1 MGELKLSGLTT
12 GIDTETLVKQ
22 LMAIERQRLNVF
34 AARQDA
40 YAKKKEALAEL
51 DTKLDTL
58 KNATADLSDADELR
72 AFSTSCSD
80 TDILTA
86 EADSTAFEGNHT
98 VVVNQLATLERWVHG
113 AGLEYAESAVG
124 AGTFLYSYNNEEMA
138 VTTTSETTLQELA
151 DLINHDPKNPGVT
164 ASLLYYNDAYHLV
177 LNGNE
182 AGSDYAIKI
191 NATNTE
197 AWQSTTS
204 LTDGTEDAS
213 LSDRVVGLDQF
224 SGYLAGDESITITG
238 VAHDGTAVSGALEVT
253 AYTTVNQLIEEIND
267 AFAGA
272 AKATLVN
279 GQIRLVDTTSGA
291 SQMQLSLSYNAG
303 SGSTTLA
310 LPAISRVTQGGSVT
324 ANLAGF
330 TETDFV
336 ETQSAQDARFKV
348 DGYPLGADEWITRSS
363 NTISDVIEGV
373 TLHLYDTG
381 TVNVGLTRDTES
393 VKDLLNTWVDA
404 YNEVATFLKE
414 NTSYDPDT
422 KKAGVLMS
430 DQAISNLLNNL
441 RLPLIQRTSGF
452 VVDVDSFLMPGQ
464 IGLQLDG
471 DGKLS
476 LDSSVLSDALTKD
489 YLGVLGLIGADKAG
503 VSNSNTVGFY
513 GASSRNTTAGTYDVE
528 VTVSGGAITSARI
541 KSEDESAWRDATFG
555 GNYIVGDS
563 TFDEYNRPVYPENG
577 LQLSVDL
584 GQDGTFTA
592 KVRVRQGFTGAMG
605 KSLEN
610 MLDVTNGMLTFSQNE
625 VQDQID
631 RLQDQIDR
639 EEDRL
644 TGVEEQL
651 TAKYARLEKALTLMQ
666 NQIAALNATSG

>member
-1 MGELKLSGLTT
+1 MGQIKLSGLTT

-22 LMAIERQRLNVF
+22 LMAIERQRLNVYT
-34 AARQDA
+34 ARQEE
-40 YAKKKEALAEL
+40 YTKKQEALTEL

-58 KNATADLSDADELR
+58 KSATADLSDADELR
-72 AFSTSCSD
+72 AFATSSSD
-80 TDILTA
+80 TDVLTA
-86 EADSTAFEGNHT
+86 EAGSAAFEGSHT
-98 VVVNQLATLERWVHG
+98 IVVNQLATLERWVHG
-113 AGLEYAESAVG
+113 AGVKYAESTVG
-124 AGTFLYSYNNEEMA
+124 AGTFLYSYNNQERT
-138 VTTTSETTLQELA
+138 VTTTSETTLQELT
-151 DLINHDPKNPGVT
+151 DLINNDPQNPGVT

-177 LNGNE
+177 MNGND

-197 AWQSTTS
+197 AWQSTA
-204 LTDGTEDAS
+204 LTDGTENAS
-213 LSDRVVGLDQF
+213 LSTRIASLDQF

-238 VAHDGTAVSGALEVT
+238 VAHDGTAVSGTLNVT
-253 AYTTVNQLIEEIND
+253 AYTTVDNLIQEIND
-267 AFAGA
+267 TFAGT

-291 SQMQLSLSYNAG
+291 SQMQMSLSYNAG
-303 SGSTTLA
+303 SGSTALA
-310 LPAISRVTQGGSVT
+310 LPTISRATQGGSVA

-330 TETDFV
+330 AAADFV
-336 ETQSAQDARFKV
+336 ETQSAQDAKFKV

-393 VKDLLNTWVDA
+393 VTKLLNTWVEA
-404 YNEVATFLKE
+404 YNKVVTFLDE
-414 NTSYDPDT
+414 NTSYDADA

-430 DQAISNLLNNL
+430 DQSISNLLNNL
-441 RLPLIQRTSGF
+441 RLPMIQRTRGF

-476 LDSSVLSDALTKD
+476 LDSSALSDALTKD
-489 YLGVLGLIGADKAG
+489 YLGVLNLIGADKAG
-503 VSNSNTVGFY
+503 VSDSNTVEFY

-528 VTVSGGAITSARI
+528 VTVSGGAITGARI
-541 KSEDESAWRDATFG
+541 KSEDESTWRNATFG
-555 GNYIVGDS
+555 GNYVVGDS
-563 TFDEYNRPVYPENG
+563 TFDEYNQPVHPENG

-584 GQDGTFTA
+584 GQDGTFAA
-592 KVRVRQGFTGAMG
+592 KVRVRQGFTGAME
-605 KSLEN
+605 KALESI
-610 MLDVTNGMLTFSQNE
+610 LDVTNGMLTFSQNE

-631 RLQDQIDR
+631 HLQDQIDR

-644 TGVEEQL
+644 TSVEEQL

-666 NQIAALNATSG
+666 NQIAALNASSS